1 MKEITKILDANAT
14 EININNDLNPD
25 DLAPNNYLTII
36 WKDVQTGKIVNT
48 LDIDNEQAIK
58 FTNDLTSAI
67 EKGIESGKVTYAGK
81 NRFINMESI
90 GKYLSQNVIK
100 TSTKRTVVNAL
111 IGLASG
117 EGKRTPNHITNL
129 CLGVFGTIAD
139 KSARKLGLSDPH
151 DLFSQVA
158 GENVIDVFK
167 QLGSQTK
174 NFLDNCISKINGS
187 PKTNVV
193 SQDGTKG
200 NTKKFTG
207 LLLGL
212 TTSDTESFEITIPR
226 RKVEDGSDYSTHL
239 LPQPWK
245 KEFSVVLTNKV
256 LTSNHS
262 RLAEIDAIEK
272 TKDKMIEIARSR
284 TLFDIYIRLSNDRV
298 YKRSNVVFSSLS
310 FTKDENSGNGYT
322 ANFTVEP
329 FNIFK
334 TKTFIS
340 NKKYGTKSTGSGG
353 GTGSKKTSTSS
364 RKQDKKT
371 SKGNSLEYGYLST
384 PNRIN
389 TCENLDELKRIAQ
402 NSSPQQYIIY
412 NATQKPHYMLTT
424 ECKKAGDRYA
434 LTKDFE
440 KIHGYG
446 SYAVGRG
453 KNLAKDVVKMDTK
466 YDGNMGIKS
475 GKTIYYI
482 IPPQKQLYYSSKK

>member
-1 MKEITKILDANAT
+1 MENITKILDDNAT
-14 EININNDLNPD
+14 EININNDLTPD

-48 LDIDNEQAIK
+48 LDINNEQAIK

-90 GKYLSQNVIK
+90 GKYLAQNVIK

-117 EGKRTPNHITNL
+117 EGKRTPNHITNI

-340 NKKYGTKSTGSGG
+340 NKKYGIKTTSSG

-371 SKGNSLEYGYLST
+371 SKGNSLEYGYLSSL
-384 PNRIN
+384 N
-389 TCENLDELKRIAQ
+389 TVSTSKNLDELKQIAK
-402 NSSPQQYIIY
+402 STKPQYFIVYSEQT
-412 NATQKPHYMLTT
+412 NPKYMLTT
-424 ECKKAGDRYA
+424 QCKKVGDRWYQI
-434 LTKDFE
+434 KDLDP
-440 KIHGYG
+440 KTTARGMYG
-446 SYAVGRG
+446 VSTSW
-453 KNLAKDVVKMDTK
+453 KPKKDVVQMDVRVHNNW
-466 YDGNMGIKS
+466 GVKS
-475 GKTIYYI
+475 GKVTYYV
-482 IPPQKQLYYSSKK
+482 IPPTT